1 METLPGCSV
10 EGGLAGSKNGVGAG
24 GETTSGAQ
32 RRGRGSEE
40 RSLQQGH
47 KETIFTAASV
57 RATNLALVCDGV
69 VCNIDPSCV
78 KTINPFVKK
87 KKENV
92 AVRDRF
98 LVWRCGYCMLKRYCL
113 SILRRSP
120 DTEPKLGNL
129 KPAEEARAA

>member
-57 RATNLALVCDGV
+57 RDTYHSPLILPLSAMELFATL
-69 VCNIDPSCV
+69 
-78 KTINPFVKK
+78 TQ
-87 KKENV
+87 
-92 AVRDRF
+92 AV
-98 LVWRCGYCMLKRYCL
+98 LKL
-113 SILRRSP
+113 
-120 DTEPKLGNL
+120 
-129 KPAEEARAA
+129 